1 MRRFKKRK
9 ANAVSPLPRK
19 AYTTLLLLLLL
30 LPLLSLKEY
39 AEGYVTAR
47 LHKQVR
53 AALLLLLVLLLLTIA

>member
-9 ANAVSPLPRK
+9 ANAVSPLPCK

-30 LPLLSLKEY
+30 LLSLKEY